1 MPEYLA
7 PGVYVEEAGEGPRP
21 IEGVSTST
29 AGMAGQ
35 TERGPMVPRPVTSW
49 TEYQR
54 WYGGSFDR
62 VPTANAARF
71 LPYAV
76 RGFFENGG
84 QRLFIARVTP
94 AGAATALADLPC
106 DSGTAIVTA
115 IGPGVWGNGIL
126 VRVRDASLAVPG
138 TATADWFR
146 LTLLYYRN
154 GGVEPDV
161 IEDFDNLSPL
171 ASDPSFAPS
180 VVNGTSTL
188 VTLSATGR
196 PRNIPDTPGTRLQ
209 GGTGDGEPTDAD
221 YLGASTLPLE
231 QRQGLLALESI
242 DEIALLTIPDDAV
255 LPGLRSAIVQQCE
268 RLKDRI
274 AIVSLIEG
282 EDANAPLDSL
292 QPPSVSGFGACY
304 LPWVRVAAPHTP
316 DGHVLVPANGHIA
329 GIYARVDR
337 ERGVHKAPANEVV
350 RGLTSISGVP
360 PLSRPLDKRQQ
371 DSLNPRGI
379 DVIRDFSVEGRG
391 VRVWGARTM
400 AVDPPWKYVNVRRLF
415 IFIERSIDRGTRWV
429 AFEPNHEPTWASV
442 RQSVTTFLRTV
453 WRSGALMGV
462 TEAEAFFVKCDRTTM
477 TQEDI
482 DSGRLICVIGVA
494 PAKPAEF
501 AVLRIGPWTLDAGHP
516 PPG

>member
-54 WYGGSFDR
+54 WSGGFFDR

-106 DSGTAIVTA
+106 GSGTAIVTA

-242 DEIALLTIPDDAV
+242 DEIALPTILDDAV

-304 LPWVRVAAPHTP
+304 LPWVRVGAAFASGARGRWQWTRSGSTSTSGGSSSSSSARSTAAP
-316 DGHVLVPANGHIA
+316 GG
-329 GIYARVDR
+329 
-337 ERGVHKAPANEVV
+337 
-350 RGLTSISGVP
+350 
-360 PLSRPLDKRQQ
+360 
-371 DSLNPRGI
+371 
-379 DVIRDFSVEGRG
+379 
-391 VRVWGARTM
+391 
-400 AVDPPWKYVNVRRLF
+400 
-415 IFIERSIDRGTRWV
+415 
-429 AFEPNHEPTWASV
+429 
-442 RQSVTTFLRTV
+442 
-453 WRSGALMGV
+453 
-462 TEAEAFFVKCDRTTM
+462 
-477 TQEDI
+477 
-482 DSGRLICVIGVA
+482 
-494 PAKPAEF
+494 
-501 AVLRIGPWTLDAGHP
+501 
-516 PPG
+516 